1 MALKSFVEDARK
13 TNQKM
18 EALTQAKVGNASTII
33 DVSEGQGIP
42 NEKLEEFRSKQ
53 TTGLP
58 STAKESFRAIPSNT
72 PKTDFER
79 QYLARTREA
88 IPQNNKTRQQVNDN
102 HCNIVANVIK
112 QSGTTTRGDTTWEC
126 CKYKKDAEGTV
137 YCTEYH
143 SLCGKERCKRATK

>member
-1 MALKSFVEDARK
+1 MALKSFVDDARK
-13 TNQKM
+13 TNKKM
-18 EALTQAKVGNASTII
+18 EDLAQQKVGTSSTII
-33 DVSEGQGIP
+33 DISDGAGIP
-42 NEKLEEFRSKQ
+42 QEKLEEFRSKQ

-58 STAKESFRAIPSNT
+58 SEAKEVFRAIPSSK
-72 PKTDFER
+72 PKTDFEK
-79 QYLARTREA
+79 QYLARAREA
-88 IPQNNKTRQQVNDN
+88 MPQPTNTRQKVTED

-126 CKYKKDAEGTV
+126 CKHKKDANGTI